1 MGCQIELSII
11 SYFFFTSEFVY
22 LSLLLFL
29 LFLFLFLL
37 VGLGA
42 GCWEF
47 WIGLW
52 GPRWVP

>member
-42 GCWEF
+42 GRWEF